1 MFAYLDKEQQ
11 AEYIYEQGRNEG
23 FKDGR
28 NEGFKDGR
36 NEGFR
41 DGRSEGFK
49 DGRSE
54 GDLSSIRNLMRNMKL
69 TAQQAMDILEISTAD
84 QARYLAML

>member
-1 MFAYLDKEQQ
+1 MFAFLDKEQQ
-11 AEYIYEQGRNEG
+11 AEYIYEQGRN
-23 FKDGR
+23 
-28 NEGFKDGR
+28 
-36 NEGFR
+36 
-41 DGRSEGFK
+41 EGFK

-69 TAQQAMDILEISTAD
+69 TAEQAMDILEISTAD